1 MMVTPVKKDIHRHEI
16 ISLLPDNSGNIGVEL
31 GVAAGVFSSRMV
43 ASGVFDQFFG
53 VDLYTD
59 THDVDQYKQALRAV
73 GLFENYKLLRMSF
86 NEAYDLFED
95 ESLNFIYVDGYAY
108 SGEEGGE
115 TIFKWA
121 RKVVQGGVIAGDDYH
136 EDFPLVVEAV
146 NAFVEEYGFELVVT
160 TRVEPDTRYS
170 SYPTWAVVKTKA
182 TLAEAPAEMVE
193 RGKRIAARVRRK
205 RKMGYKVETFIK
217 ARLSP
222 ERNAALREW
231 NMERKRRRKKKS
243 T

>member
-1 MMVTPVKKDIHRHEI
+1 MVTPIEKAIHRHEI
-16 ISLLPDNSGNIGVEL
+16 ISLLPDKAGNIGVEL

-43 ASGVFDQFFG
+43 ASGVFAQFFG

-86 NEAYDLFED
+86 DQAYDLFED

-121 RKVVQGGVIAGDDYH
+121 RKVKIGGVIAGDDYH
-136 EDFPLVVEAV
+136 ADFPLVVESV

-160 TRVEPDTRYS
+160 TEVEPDTRYS
-170 SYPTWAVVKTKA
+170 SYPTWAVIKTKQ
-182 TLAEAPAEMVE
+182 TMVNAPAEMVE
-193 RGKRIAARVRRK
+193 RGKRVAARVRRK
-205 RKMGYKVETFIK
+205 RKIGYKIEQFVK
-217 ARLSP
+217 SRLSP
-222 ERNAALREW
+222 ERNAALQEW
-231 NMERKRRRKKKS
+231 NNERKRKRRKS
-243 T
+243 